1 MSLAVARV
9 AADSGLTC
17 EAGCDRR
24 RWDGS
29 RAPAVL
35 VVAIG
40 GVRRQLC
47 PECAVGLIDMMA
59 FQIADLAAAVRLSR
73 SRRGG

>member
-17 EAGCDRR
+17 EAGCDRH

-47 PECAVGLIDMMA
+47 AECAVGLIDMLA
-59 FQIADLAAAVRLSR
+59 FQVSDLASAVRSNR

>member
-1 MSLAVARV
+1 MSLAVARA
-9 AADSGLTC
+9 AADSDLTC
-17 EAGCDRR
+17 DAGCDRH

-40 GVRRQLC
+40 NVRRSLC
-47 PECAVGLIDMMA
+47 AECAVGLIDMMS
-59 FQIADLAAAVRLSR
+59 FQVADFAAAVRASR
-73 SRRGG
+73 SRRGS